1 MIMIPKP
8 EGPLIENERQMNRVR
23 IEWHPLA
30 FLVLSAYL
38 LDCDNS
44 KVLEFAVLLLKSL
57 KIDVEKRKDRES
69 VTCRYSF
76 RSKSL

>member
-1 MIMIPKP
+1 MIPKP

-57 KIDVEKRKDRES
+57 KIDVEKRKDREL